1 MNPNLQGKKLKQIN
15 LYSDGSS
22 LGNPGPGGWGTL
34 LKYKG
39 HIKELSGGEILTT
52 NNQMELKGV
61 IEGLKELKEPCAV
74 HITSDSKYVVQAINE
89 WLENWQKNGFKTAA
103 KKPVKNYELWQEYLS
118 VSKKHNITASWVKGH
133 AGHEENERC
142 DILARTE
149 AEKLK

>member
-1 MNPNLQGKKLKQIN
+1 LKKIF

-22 LGNPGPGGWGTL
+22 LGNPGPGGYGTL
-34 LKYKG
+34 IKYKDN
-39 HIKELSGGEILTT
+39 IKTLSGGAKNTT
-52 NNQMELKGV
+52 NNQMELLGV
-61 IEGLKELKEPCAV
+61 IEGLKALKEPCDV
-74 HITSDSKYVVQAINE
+74 EIISDSKYVTQGINE
-89 WLENWQKNGFKTAA
+89 WLKNWQKNGFKTAA